1 MKNPIIPLMKELR
14 MNHIPHDCRYTTT
27 MLDNANVDR
36 TMVKLILGHSSSNI
50 TEHVYTHKTPEQR
63 VEAVNMI

>member
-14 MNHIPHDCRYTTT
+14 INHLPHDCRHTTT

-36 TMVKLILGHSSSNI
+36 TMVKLILDFLKKYK
-50 TEHVYTHKTPEQR
+50 ERVYTHKTLEQR
-63 VEAVNMI
+63 VEAINMI